1 MVMDAVKPGSEHD
14 DQSIDR
20 SAILMMLAYV
30 EAECRR
36 LGVTEAAQHAAQ
48 AASILSPSV
57 MGAAPRRP
65 KASVLVPLVPVH

>member
-1 MVMDAVKPGSEHD
+1 MDAVIPGSEHD
-14 DQSIDR
+14 EQHTDK

-48 AASILSPSV
+48 AATILSPS
-57 MGAAPRRP
+57 GLAAAAPRRSAALMP
-65 KASVLVPLVPVH
+65 LPLVPLH

>member
-1 MVMDAVKPGSEHD
+1 MDAVIRGSERD
-14 DQSIDR
+14 EESTDK

-48 AASILSPSV
+48 AATILSPAGLAST
-57 MGAAPRRP
+57 PRRSGAP
-65 KASVLVPLVPVH
+65 VVMPLLPLH

>member
-1 MVMDAVKPGSEHD
+1 MDAVNPGSEHD
-14 DQSIDR
+14 EQCTDK

-48 AASILSPSV
+48 AATILSPS
-57 MGAAPRRP
+57 GLAAAPRRTTATMALP
-65 KASVLVPLVPVH
+65 LVPLH

>member
-1 MVMDAVKPGSEHD
+1 MDAVIPGTEHD
-14 DQSIDR
+14 EQRTDR

-36 LGVTEAAQHAAQ
+36 LGVPEAAIHAAQ

-57 MGAAPRRP
+57 LSASPRRS
-65 KASVLVPLVPVH
+65 KTSVVVPLVPVH

>member
-1 MVMDAVKPGSEHD
+1 MVMDAVIPGSEHD
-14 DQSIDR
+14 EERTDK

-48 AASILSPSV
+48 AATLHSPSG
-57 MGAAPRRP
+57 MTSAPRRSSALVAMP
-65 KASVLVPLVPVH
+65 LVPLH

>member
-1 MVMDAVKPGSEHD
+1 MDAVIPGIEHD
-14 DQSIDR
+14 DQRTDR

-48 AASILSPSV
+48 AATILSPA
-57 MGAAPRRP
+57 GLAPAPRRSS
-65 KASVLVPLVPVH
+65 AAVVMPLAPLH

>member
-1 MVMDAVKPGSEHD
+1 MVMDAVIPGTEHD
-14 DQSIDR
+14 EQRTDR

-48 AASILSPSV
+48 AATILSPSV
-57 MGAAPRRP
+57 MAATPRCSKSSTRKP
-65 KASVLVPLVPVH
+65 LVPLH

>member
-1 MVMDAVKPGSEHD
+1 MDVVIPVSEHD
-14 DQSIDR
+14 EQHTDK

-48 AASILSPSV
+48 AATILSPS
-57 MGAAPRRP
+57 GLGPAPRRKTAP
-65 KASVLVPLVPVH
+65 MALPLAPLH

>member
-1 MVMDAVKPGSEHD
+1 MDAVIPGTEHD
-14 DQSIDR
+14 EQRTDR

-57 MGAAPRRP
+57 LAASPRRS
-65 KASVLVPLVPVH
+65 KSSVVVPLVPVH

>member
-1 MVMDAVKPGSEHD
+1 MVMDAVIPGTEHD
-14 DQSIDR
+14 EERTDK

-48 AASILSPSV
+48 AATILSPS
-57 MGAAPRRP
+57 GLAAAPRRS
-65 KASVLVPLVPVH
+65 SVAVVLPLAPLH

>member
-1 MVMDAVKPGSEHD
+1 MDAVNPGSEHD
-14 DQSIDR
+14 EARTDR

-48 AASILSPSV
+48 AAALLSPSS
-57 MGAAPRRP
+57 MTAAPRRSTALVAMP
-65 KASVLVPLVPVH
+65 LVPLH

>member
-1 MVMDAVKPGSEHD
+1 MDALISGSEHD
-14 DQSIDR
+14 DQRTDR

-48 AASILSPSV
+48 AATILSPS
-57 MGAAPRRP
+57 GSPASPRRSNGS
-65 KASVLVPLVPVH
+65 AVLPLMPLH

>member
-48 AASILSPSV
+48 AATLLSPSV
-57 MGAAPRRP
+57 LAAAPQRSSG
-65 KASVLVPLVPVH
+65 SVTKPLVPLH